1 MPMGVFIYV
10 SQAIL
15 GIIFFLHPIDM
26 VSFIVGVCL
35 SILECMGE
43 GKSSMS
49 LDSKCNQNL
58 ASKLKSH
65 GY

>member
-1 MPMGVFIYV
+1 
-10 SQAIL
+10 
-15 GIIFFLHPIDM
+15 LHPIDM

>member
-1 MPMGVFIYV
+1 MGVFIYV
-10 SQAIL
+10 SKAIL
-15 GIIFFLHPIDM
+15 GIIFFLYLVHM

-35 SILECMGE
+35 SILECMGQ

-49 LDSKCNQNL
+49 LDFKCNQNL
-58 ASKLKSH
+58 VSKLQSH